1 MIYIQPLSNQE
12 ITELEKLTQQ
22 AVGRI
27 AERTWYVLFSN
38 KGKSVPQICEIFNR
52 HPNCVRKWLKRYQT
66 QGINGLFD
74 KPRAGR
80 PSRINEQIKKNRY

>member
-12 ITELEKLTQQ
+12 IIELEKLTQQ

-27 AERTWYVLFSN
+27 AERCWYVLFSN
-38 KGKSVPQICEIFNR
+38 KGKSVSRICEIFNR

-80 PSRINEQIKKNRY
+80 PPKVNEQIKKNRY